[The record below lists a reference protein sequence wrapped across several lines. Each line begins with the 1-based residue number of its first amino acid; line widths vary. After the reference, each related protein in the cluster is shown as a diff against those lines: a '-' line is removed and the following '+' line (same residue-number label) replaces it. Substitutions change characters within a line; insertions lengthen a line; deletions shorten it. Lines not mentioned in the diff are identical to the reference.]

1 MQLNTWKFFLFEKYF
16 HLRIFYTRKT
26 FYYICCISCF
36 AVASFITFVVSVVL
50 PWHLLLYLLYQ
61 LFCRGIFYHI
71 CCIGCSVMASFII
84 FFVLVVLQWHYL
96 PFSLRYLVCNST
108 PPALFAYWKHLAC
121 TQSNLWHNPIGII
134 GLSQLLNL
142 LLHGPE
148 HSRTDL
154 GPLMQKG
161 PQQYLFIGFEF

>member
-1 MQLNTWKFFLFEKYF
+1 MRLKYVNKWVFFFLYF
-16 HLRIFYTRKT
+16 KAFFWNATKHLKIFPFWKI
-26 FYYICCISCF
+26 FSLKNILHSKNI
-36 AVASFITFVVSVVL
+36 L
-50 PWHLLLYLLYQ
+50 WYLLYQ

-108 PPALFAYWKHLAC
+108 PPALSAYWKHLAC

-134 GLSQLLNL
+134 GLSQLPNL
-142 LLHGPE
+142 LLHGAE